1 MYPYISK
8 KLVAL
13 DLTESADRAFQKI
26 EKMKEPGVIKNL
38 YTEVLMG
45 AFVES
50 IEPNFDENS
59 STNEIAGSR
68 SKKISKRKPTRT
80 GIKTFD
86 LAKDIGIQGNTS
98 GVQKNL
104 EGQFQMAGL
113 MSVMSA
119 FLSFLYIWAVIDE
132 RYLINFSVDSVVG
145 IAALFFCFIT

>member
-1 MYPYISK
+1 MDVSLYFK

-98 GVQKNL
+98 GVQK
-104 EGQFQMAGL
+104 EPGR
-113 MSVMSA
+113 SVSDGRTDVCHVS
-119 FLSFLYIWAVIDE
+119 L
-132 RYLINFSVDSVVG
+132 
-145 IAALFFCFIT
+145 